1 MRIAMVLLFLII
13 GCGREPQLGV
23 SKEKAEDILREYG
36 FKYINIR
43 PTPEGWE
50 GIANR
55 GPDRYMIA
63 VKVSNLGGIDF
74 QPYR

>member
-1 MRIAMVLLFLII
+1 MRIATVLLFLII
-13 GCGREPQLGV
+13 GCGSEPQLGI
-23 SKEKAEDILREYG
+23 SEKAQDILRGYG

-43 PTPEGWE
+43 PTPQGWE